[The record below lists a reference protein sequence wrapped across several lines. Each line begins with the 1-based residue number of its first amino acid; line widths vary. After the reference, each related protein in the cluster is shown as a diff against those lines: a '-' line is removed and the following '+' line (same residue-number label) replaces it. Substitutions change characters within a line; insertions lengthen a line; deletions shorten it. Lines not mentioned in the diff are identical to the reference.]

1 MQKPCKIRSWL
12 SNSVIQKYMVIINDS
27 IAKNST
33 YFTLFDS
40 NHILIAFEE
49 FGFLKFNAK
58 IANKTLKLHTSMQ
71 RY

>member
-1 MQKPCKIRSWL
+1 MQATLKYFNLKVYSHYQWRCSLKTYPC
-12 SNSVIQKYMVIINDS
+12 
-27 IAKNST
+27 
-33 YFTLFDS
+33 FTLFDS

-49 FGFLKFNAK
+49 FGFLKFNAE

>member
-1 MQKPCKIRSWL
+1 
-12 SNSVIQKYMVIINDS
+12 MVIINDS

-49 FGFLKFNAK
+49 FGFLKFNAE
-58 IANKTLKLHTSMQ
+58 IANKKLKLHTSMQ

>member
-1 MQKPCKIRSWL
+1 MQMTLNYCNLKVYSHYQWLCSLKIYPC
-12 SNSVIQKYMVIINDS
+12 
-27 IAKNST
+27 
-33 YFTLFDS
+33 FTLFNS

-58 IANKTLKLHTSMQ
+58 IANKTLKSHTSMQ

>member
-1 MQKPCKIRSWL
+1 
-12 SNSVIQKYMVIINDS
+12 MVIINDS

-49 FGFLKFNAK
+49 FGFLKFNAE